1 MDRPFVFVNV
11 AATADGKIDTFERKG
26 AAISSA
32 QDKARV
38 DELRAG
44 ADAVL
49 VGGRT
54 LLGELPKLTV
64 KNEALREARVRR
76 GLEPNPMKVGVVTR
90 ADLPLDSDFVQAGP
104 ARVVIFTTHQ
114 TSKSQLDA
122 LRNGGVEVFAVDGP
136 RVDLHSMLVRLKSLG
151 VERLMVEG
159 GGTIIF
165 EMLSQRLVDEL
176 SMYIAPMIFGGVS
189 APTLAAGSGL
199 VRGEAIAL
207 SLKDVERHEDG
218 GLVLRYSL

>member
-1 MDRPFVFVNV
+1 MERPFVFVNV
-11 AATADGKIDTFERKG
+11 AATADGKIDTFERRG
-26 AAISSA
+26 AAISSK

-44 ADAVL
+44 ADAIL

-64 KNEALREARVRR
+64 RSEALREARVLR

-90 ADLPLDSDFVQAGP
+90 ADIPLESDFIQAGP

-114 TSKSQLDA
+114 TSNSQLETLRNAGAEVFAADA
-122 LRNGGVEVFAVDGP
+122 LR
-136 RVDLHSMLVRLKSLG
+136 VDLSSMLATLKELG
-151 VERLMVEG
+151 VQRLMVEG

-165 EMLSQRLVDEL
+165 EMMRQGLVDEL
-176 SMYIAPMIFGGVS
+176 SMYIAPMIFGGAS
-189 APTLAAGSGL
+189 APTLAAGPGL
-199 VRGEAIAL
+199 ARNDAIPMR
-207 SLKDVERHEDG
+207 LKDVERHEDG
-218 GLVLRYSL
+218 GIILRYLF